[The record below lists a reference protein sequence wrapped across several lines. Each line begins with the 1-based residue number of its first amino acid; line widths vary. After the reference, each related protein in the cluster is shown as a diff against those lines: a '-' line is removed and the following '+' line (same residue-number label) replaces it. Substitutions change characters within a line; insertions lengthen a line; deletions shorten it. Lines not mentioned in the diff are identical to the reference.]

1 MRFQPKFLI
10 FVSLPIIA
18 ILLISHN
25 FEGKSRDS
33 INYSE
38 YELIDNKG
46 KEIIFE
52 VAKGEYGSEIAK
64 KLEDKGIIK
73 SSKLFYELALAD
85 SRAKRIAPGRYKL
98 SQGITSKQALD
109 ELLEP
114 SRLIDKLIIKE
125 GMRLSEI
132 ITLLEESGYSDAK
145 VVANSIK
152 SPESF
157 EFKSLE
163 GFLYPATYSFDSS
176 ASTEEVYAQMIRGFE
191 SVFFDEVKNREI
203 IFSNS
208 DILIIASIIQAE
220 GTPDVF
226 GKIASVIYNR
236 LKEGMPLQM
245 DSTILYAEKSR
256 GEIYLPLKSLEIESG
271 YNTYKNIGLPIAPI
285 SNPGR
290 EAIHAAVNPEKGD
303 WLYFVTVEPNDTRFA
318 NNYKDFLK
326 LKRLYQSNY
335 KEGKFN

>member
-1 MRFQPKFLI
+1 MRFQPKFFI
-10 FVSLPIIA
+10 FVSLSIIA

-25 FEGKSRDS
+25 FEGKSRDV

-38 YELIDNKG
+38 YEIIDNKG

-85 SRAKRIAPGRYKL
+85 NRAKRIAPGRYKL

-145 VVANSIK
+145 VVASSIK

-176 ASTEEVYAQMIRGFE
+176 SSTEEVYAQMIRGFE
-191 SVFFDEVKNREI
+191 GVFFDEVKNRANT
-203 IFSNS
+203 FSNS

-226 GKIASVIYNR
+226 RKIASVIYNR

-256 GEIYLPLKSLEIESG
+256 GEIYLSLKSLEIESG
-271 YNTYKNIGLPIAPI
+271 YNTYKNLGLPIAPI

-290 EAIHAAVNPEKGD
+290 EAIQAAINPEKGG

-318 NNYKDFLK
+318 VEYKDFLK

-335 KEGKFN
+335 KKGKFN

>member
-1 MRFQPKFLI
+1 MT
-10 FVSLPIIA
+10 IIA
-18 ILLISHN
+18 MVLISHN
-25 FEGKSRDS
+25 FEGKSRDP
-33 INYSE
+33 IIYGE
-38 YELIDNKG
+38 YEVSDNKG
-46 KEIIFE
+46 KEVIFE
-52 VAKGEYGSEIAK
+52 VVKGDYGSEIAK
-64 KLEDKGIIK
+64 KLEDNGIIK

-85 SRAKRIAPGRYKL
+85 SRAKTISPGRYKL
-98 SQGITSKQALD
+98 TQGVSSKQALD
-109 ELLEP
+109 ELLDS

-132 ITLLEESGYSDAK
+132 ITLLEDSGYSDAY
-145 VVANSIK
+145 VVARSTKIPKYFGLN
-152 SPESF
+152 
-157 EFKSLE
+157 SLE
-163 GFLYPATYSFDSS
+163 GFLYPATYSFDSGI
-176 ASTEEVYAQMIRGFE
+176 STEEVYAQMIRGFE
-191 SVFFDEVKNREI
+191 SVFFDEVKNRENN
-203 IFSNS
+203 FSNS

-226 GKIASVIYNR
+226 GKIAAVIYNR
-236 LKEGMPLQM
+236 LKIDMPLQM

-290 EAIHAAVNPEKGD
+290 EAMHAAVNPEKGD

-318 NNYKDFLK
+318 KNYKDFLK
-326 LKRLYQSNY
+326 LKRLYQNNY

>member
-18 ILLISHN
+18 ILLISYN
-25 FEGKSRDS
+25 LQGKSKDA

-38 YELIDNKG
+38 YEIIDNKG

-85 SRAKRIAPGRYKL
+85 NRAKTIAPGRYKL

-114 SRLIDKLIIKE
+114 SRLIDKIIIKE

-132 ITLLEESGYSDAK
+132 ITLLVDSGYSDAE
-145 VVANSIK
+145 VVASSIK

-271 YNTYKNIGLPIAPI
+271 YNTYKNLGLPIAPI

-290 EAIHAAVNPEKGD
+290 EAIQAAINPEKGD

-318 NNYKDFLK
+318 VEYKDFLK

-335 KEGKFN
+335 KKGKFN

>member
-25 FEGKSRDS
+25 FEGKSKDA

-38 YELIDNKG
+38 YEIIDNKG

-85 SRAKRIAPGRYKL
+85 NRAKRIAPGRYKL

-145 VVANSIK
+145 VVASSIK

-176 ASTEEVYAQMIRGFE
+176 SSTEEVYAQMIRGFE
-191 SVFFDEVKNREI
+191 SVFFDEVKNSANN
-203 IFSNS
+203 FSNS

-256 GEIYLPLKSLEIESG
+256 GEIYLSLKSLEIESG
-271 YNTYKNIGLPIAPI
+271 YNTYKNLGLPIAPI

-290 EAIHAAVNPEKGD
+290 EAIQAAINPEKGG

-318 NNYKDFLK
+318 VEYKDFLK

-335 KEGKFN
+335 KKGKFN